1 MITEYNFKYM
11 ILFFT
16 LFFVTCKKESDNFL
30 LTNDIKNDQLYFQ
43 DSCTQKEV
51 MNNLFKKIIDLPQLQ
66 QYIAIQEEPW
76 LNQESL
82 VIENFSGYTDSLG
95 LKKINKKVVI
105 KSKSEIENEKIK
117 AYLSIDAL
125 VISKSNVIIKFYY
138 PIQRLGVR
146 AEFIDSSSGD
156 WKLNKIHV
164 WEN

>member
-30 LTNDIKNDQLYFQ
+30 PTNDIKNGQLYFQ

-82 VIENFSGYTDSLG
+82 VIENFSGYTDSLD

-117 AYLSIDAL
+117 AYLSIDSL
-125 VISKSNVIIKFYY
+125 VISKSNVKIKFYY
-138 PIQRLGVR
+138 PIQGLGVR
-146 AEFIDSSSGD
+146 AEFIDSSNCD
-156 WKLNKIHV
+156 WKLNKIHL